1 VVQDV
6 PAYAGFLCDN
16 AAMLTEMIKEALYN
30 TMRII
35 REKLPVYPAEH
46 IVPHFLGLCS

>member
-16 AAMLTEMIKEALYN
+16 AAMLTEMIHEALCN

-35 REKLPVYPAEH
+35 KEKLPVYPADH
-46 IVPHFLGLCS
+46 TVLHFLGLPS